1 MPHRYPTRFAR
12 RTFRFLDLPLKLRQN
27 IYRYVVTDVVHVV
40 LKGEASLRYKHWEV
54 AENRTDSAMLHLL
67 SITQNNVFIRSVYK
81 SCIPPLG
88 RAKINRLL
96 NNHCSNARMSPV
108 PYWVAAL
115 PPITEQSS
123 AFDKSQYAS
132 AADEL
137 LLSVQRLLTQLKNV
151 EAPANPRRPQLQES
165 INYIAEARKSLGV
178 TPTPYT

>member
-1 MPHRYPTRFAR
+1 
-12 RTFRFLDLPLKLRQN
+12 
-27 IYRYVVTDVVHVV
+27 
-40 LKGEASLRYKHWEV
+40 
-54 AENRTDSAMLHLL
+54 
-67 SITQNNVFIRSVYK
+67 
-81 SCIPPLG
+81 
-88 RAKINRLL
+88 
-96 NNHCSNARMSPV
+96 MSPV

-115 PPITEQSS
+115 PLITEQSS